1 MRRMMMIIRKMLI
14 HLIIGWLRCQEAS
27 DNSGRRRF
35 EAVSIKKC
43 RRSEW
48 GMQPL
53 LPPIKDIRGN
63 QRNLYEEIWKL
74 SSRKYLKFNANQVYF
89 RKYSSY
95 MKKHMRKYKT
105 SQSENIQSVT
115 KKSPLRAQ
123 ARDTSPANP
132 GCYLKGRFEG
142 TWCPSS
148 VTIFFNQSI

>member
-1 MRRMMMIIRKMLI
+1 MMIIRKMLI

-27 DNSGRRRF
+27 DNSGRRCF
-35 EAVSIKKC
+35 EAVSIKKWE
-43 RRSEW
+43 RDAT
-48 GMQPL
+48 PPP
-53 LPPIKDIRGN
+53 LPPIKSIRGN
-63 QRNLYEEIWKL
+63 LRHLCEEIWKL
-74 SSRKYLKFNANQVYF
+74 LSRKYLKFNANQVYF